1 MAAHLCRSLRL
12 LLVLMLAGGLSACAL
27 FQARDPLTISVIGIE
42 PLPGQELEM
51 RMAVKMR
58 VQNPNESAI
67 DYSGVALNLEV
78 NGQPLASGVSDQQ
91 GRIGRY
97 DEAVIVVPV
106 SITAFAFAPGLW
118 PGKLDSLQGMP
129 YKLRGKLAG
138 GPFGTVRFTDEG
150 KLDLPRKAACIGRAR
165 DQRLALAAAIILL
178 TSLRTMLA
186 NSGGDI
192 ASSSARTSAHL
203 PLRRGFRRSVAQLHP
218 WPCPG
223 CFATARTAGPFPPRS
238 VPVPRSSCWPD

>member
-1 MAAHLCRSLRL
+1 MAARLCRSLRL

-67 DYSGVALNLEV
+67 DYSGIALNLEV

-106 SITAFAFAPGLW
+106 SITAFAFLRQAYGL
-118 PGKLDSLQGMP
+118 GKLDSLQGMP

-150 KLDLPRKAACIGRAR
+150 KLDLPKGAY
-165 DQRLALAAAIILL
+165 
-178 TSLRTMLA
+178 
-186 NSGGDI
+186 
-192 ASSSARTSAHL
+192 
-203 PLRRGFRRSVAQLHP
+203 
-218 WPCPG
+218 W
-223 CFATARTAGPFPPRS
+223 
-238 VPVPRSSCWPD
+238 